1 MGSANSE
8 KFFELV
14 KWFNGFG
21 AQLDAVYTKISKAIE
36 KDYGYKEKRRYCNY
50 LQNIPWITQIFYLGM
65 TKPDETSVAIIS
77 VLDRDKFTNQ
87 TYKPVLSLIVARID
101 GYGGFFDE
109 SLWSMFAEDNASVR
123 RVDEN
128 LIAGEIEDTERRF
141 CALQFDME
149 VFNKKNIGETIKSLV
164 MPEVRKLFLYKM
176 K

>member
-1 MGSANSE
+1 MGSVNSE

-65 TKPDETSVAIIS
+65 TKSDETSVAIIS
-77 VLDRDKFTNQ
+77 VFDRDKLTNQ
-87 TYKPVLSLIVARID
+87 TYRPVLSLIIARID

-109 SLWSMFAEDNASVR
+109 GLWSMFDEENASVR

-128 LIAGEIEDTERRF
+128 LITGEIEDTERRF
-141 CALQFDME
+141 CAVQFDME
-149 VFNKKNIGETIKSLV
+149 IFNKKNIGETMKSTV
-164 MPEVRKLFLYKM
+164 MPEVRGLFSYKM